1 MQLRKG
7 ETIVGKVQII
17 QKSRKE
23 YKCSKCGK
31 TIPAG
36 SKYYKGEINFGP
48 TIIRCNDCKLESW
61 EVTTSDYLLRV
72 GQILYK
78 WQEDYEV
85 NEDTAS
91 DISSSLQEIED
102 DLQERL
108 DNMPEGLQEGDAG
121 QLLQE
126 RIDALE
132 DAISELDCIDIDD
145 IKSDVFDEYFT
156 DMDDHSFESFDDAIE
171 FLENQNDPKSSSKV
185 DELNNLLEEKIVEA
199 IDEALSCLEC

>member
-1 MQLRKG
+1 M
-7 ETIVGKVQII
+7 GKVQVI

-132 DAISELDCIDIDD
+132 DAISELDSIDIDD
-145 IKSDVFDEYFT
+145 IKSDAYDEYCTGVDDVFGEDFDEL
-156 DMDDHSFESFDDAIE
+156 IE
-171 FLENQNDPKSSSKV
+171 WYNKQNSAHAAEELE
-185 DELNNLLEEKIVEA
+185 ELNDLVEEKIIEA
-199 IDEALSCLEC
+199 IEEALRSLEC